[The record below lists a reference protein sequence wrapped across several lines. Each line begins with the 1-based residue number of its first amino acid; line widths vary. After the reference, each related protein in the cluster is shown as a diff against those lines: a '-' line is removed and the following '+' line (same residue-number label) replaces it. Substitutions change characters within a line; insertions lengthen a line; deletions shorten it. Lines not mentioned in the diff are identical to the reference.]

1 MTDTATIPPHVAA
14 IRAEKH
20 RKRLDENRRLASL
33 SAPLRDPEFV
43 KRITT
48 YAEAAAMKRA
58 EAESL
63 RIIGPK
69 AHRKK
74 INKLEAETVVLEDKA
89 EQARLEEMNADRL
102 YGEARDPIILAKL
115 RGEEIDAQ
123 DVEMAE
129 FARDEH
135 GARIIHKSGPN
146 KGLAVLKY
154 TSGTRARKLTGLE
167 HSLARGHLQ
176 SARPRPTQ
184 EALYEIGLRYGEAYE
199 ISVGQ
204 TTNRPEEG
212 GGGGYGPKG
221 PQLRVVEAGETLAI
235 MREGMDQRHQSI
247 LNLVCGHQMRIGEAA
262 RSLGYGVQASKIA
275 LRAGLAT
282 SMGNVAR
289 AREEGRLGA
298 AARQLR
304 DGSRMMGV

>member
-1 MTDTATIPPHVAA
+1 MTDTATIPAHVAA

-20 RKRLDENRRLASL
+20 RKKLEENRRLASL

-43 KRITT
+43 RQIEGFTRD
-48 YAEAAAMKRA
+48 AAMKRA

-69 AHRKK
+69 QHRKR
-74 INKLEAETVVLEDKA
+74 INKLEAEALILDEKA
-89 EQARLEEMNADRL
+89 EQARLEELNADRL

-115 RGEEIDAQ
+115 RGEEIDAR
-123 DVEMAE
+123 DMETAE

-135 GARIIHKSGPN
+135 GARIIHKRGPN
-146 KGLAVLKY
+146 KGLPVLKY
-154 TSGTRARKLTGLE
+154 ATGTRVRKLTGLE
-167 HSLARGHLQ
+167 HSLAKGHLE
-176 SARPRPTQ
+176 SARPKPTP

-204 TTNRPEEG
+204 TTNRAEG
-212 GGGGYGPKG
+212 GGGGFGPKG
-221 PQLRVVEAGETLAI
+221 PQLRVVEAGEMLSI

-262 RSLGYGVQASKIA
+262 RSLGYGVQASKNA
-275 LRAGLAT
+275 LRAGLKTA
-282 SMGNVAR
+282 MGNLGRAR
-289 AREEGRLGA
+289 AEGRLGA